1 MKLTVA
7 IAQIDIALAQPDIN
21 QLTVAQY
28 AQKAGEAGVDVL
40 IYPEMWRTGYALE
53 QLVNLAD
60 EEGVKTQDLL
70 SQLAR
75 QYHINIIGGSVAT
88 RQQNAF
94 YNTMFVYDKNGHQV
108 STYNKLHLFGLMAEE
123 KFISA
128 GRTTNVFT
136 LAGIPSAGAI
146 CYDIRFPEWLRTMMA
161 VGPQEI
167 LYIVAEWPIQRI
179 EQWQILLQARAIENQ
194 AFVIAANRVG
204 HDDDNIFGGRSLIID
219 PLGHIVGQASDTQ
232 EALLIHTI
240 DISQEQA
247 IRGEI
252 PVFNDRRPTLYH

>member
-88 RQQNAF
+88 RQQDAF

-108 STYNKLHLFGLMAEE
+108 STYNKLHLFGL
-123 KFISA
+123 
-128 GRTTNVFT
+128 
-136 LAGIPSAGAI
+136 
-146 CYDIRFPEWLRTMMA
+146 
-161 VGPQEI
+161 
-167 LYIVAEWPIQRI
+167 
-179 EQWQILLQARAIENQ
+179 LQ
-194 AFVIAANRVG
+194 
-204 HDDDNIFGGRSLIID
+204 
-219 PLGHIVGQASDTQ
+219 
-232 EALLIHTI
+232 
-240 DISQEQA
+240 
-247 IRGEI
+247 
-252 PVFNDRRPTLYH
+252 